1 VRPLEGLISAR
12 VLKGA
17 DKMSSILKEHPLII
31 YLTLILPALL
41 LGVAVL
47 IGANLFLI
55 ILILAWIGVSFIIL
69 FVPVTTDSGSS

>member
-1 VRPLEGLISAR
+1 MRPLEGLISAR

-55 ILILAWIGVSFIIL
+55 ILILVWIGASFIIL

>member
-1 VRPLEGLISAR
+1 MRPLEGLISAR

>member
-1 VRPLEGLISAR
+1 
-12 VLKGA
+12 
-17 DKMSSILKEHPLII
+17 MSSILKEHPLII

>member
-1 VRPLEGLISAR
+1 
-12 VLKGA
+12 
-17 DKMSSILKEHPLII
+17 MSSILKEHPLII

-55 ILILAWIGVSFIIL
+55 ILILAWRGVSFIIL